1 MSEREAS
8 MIAHAISEGLKQIS
22 NMSMHANRCEHYW
35 GEIESNISL
44 GTFAYTQ
51 ECVHCKKVRRV

>member
-8 MIAHAISEGLKQIS
+8 MIAHAISEGLRQIS

-35 GEIESNISL
+35 GEVILNEEIKIS
-44 GTFAYTQ
+44 TYTQ
-51 ECVHCKKVRRV
+51 ECIHCKKVRRV